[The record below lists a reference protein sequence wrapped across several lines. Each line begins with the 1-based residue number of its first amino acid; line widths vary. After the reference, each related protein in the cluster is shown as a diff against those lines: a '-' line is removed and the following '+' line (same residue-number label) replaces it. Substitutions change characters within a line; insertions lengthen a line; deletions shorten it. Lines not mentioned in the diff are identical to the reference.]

1 MVTSAKPFHRR
12 LRVVIQIFRLGP
24 DDGVIVVDAAAW
36 RVLPDKLRERGA
48 TVDVVTVY
56 ETRPARFLDVPRER
70 IETADYI
77 TFTSSSTV
85 KAFVDLMG
93 GELLT
98 QRLAHARLAS
108 IGPVTSTTLREH
120 GLGVAI
126 EATEY
131 TAEGLTAAIVADATG
146 AAGPPEVIVLERPKP
161 TGAGP

>member
-1 MVTSAKPFHRR
+1 M
-12 LRVVIQIFRLGP
+12 
-24 DDGVIVVDAAAW
+24 
-36 RVLPDKLRERGA
+36 
-48 TVDVVTVY
+48 
-56 ETRPARFLDVPRER
+56 PRER

-98 QRLAHARLAS
+98 QRLARARLAS

-126 EATEY
+126 EAAEY

-146 AAGPPEVIVLERPKP
+146 AAGPPEAIVLERPKP
-161 TGAGP
+161 TGAGPQG